1 MAIDV
6 LPSINIIKSRN
17 SCYSVLG
24 AESSNLAS
32 VSPAASLSTTK
43 IVGESLVRVGAIT
56 LRPLK
61 RDHDF

>member
-6 LPSINIIKSRN
+6 LPSINIIKSHN

-43 IVGESLVRVGAIT
+43 IVGESLVHR
-56 LRPLK
+56 LN
-61 RDHDF
+61 